1 MRTLILAVLS
11 DKVAGKENGDMRK
24 SPSTCDKAVD
34 LVRLAGLG
42 WLKSR
47 APIYRTSSVLMV
59 LVGNYFIVQGI
70 RY

>member
-1 MRTLILAVLS
+1 
-11 DKVAGKENGDMRK
+11 MRK

-59 LVGNYFIVQGI
+59 LVGIYFIVQGI